1 MVTIY
6 ISGLRVGGW
15 DNRGY
20 HLGVPLHTWKK
31 GKWEKGKE
39 RKKRGK
45 EGEKTKKQAAGLDT
59 F

>member
-39 RKKRGK
+39 
-45 EGEKTKKQAAGLDT
+45 
-59 F
+59 